1 MAEIIATPEQAEK
14 QMTTVV
20 TGLEAAA
27 NNLVIDSDE
36 RYNQAAAF
44 LQRIKTQQKT
54 VTDFFEPLRKA
65 TKAAYDSVLSRK
77 KDMTTPLDKAEKV
90 IKGKMGEYQRKAEQ
104 ARREQE
110 EKLRRA
116 AEAER
121 EKAFTAAV
129 TAEAQGDMLGA
140 EMALAEAEVM
150 DDAAAV
156 ATVHLAAPKAKGISS
171 RKGWEI
177 TGIDPDKVPVS
188 LNGMVIR
195 PVDEKAVMALIKAS
209 KGTIQI
215 PGITYRET
223 AIISAKRA

>member
-27 NNLVIDSDE
+27 YNLVIDSDE

-77 KDMTTPLDKAEKV
+77 KDMTTPLDQAEKV
-90 IKGKMGEYQRKAEQ
+90 IKGKMGDYQRKAEQ

-110 EKLRRA
+110 EKLRKA

-121 EKAFTAAV
+121 EKAFAAAV
-129 TAEAQGDMLGA
+129 VAEASGDALGA
-140 EMALAEAEVM
+140 EMAMMEAEVM

-156 ATVHLAAPKAKGISS
+156 ATVHLTIPKSKGISS

-177 TGIDPDKVPVS
+177 TGIDPGKVPVT
-188 LNGMVIR
+188 LNGVVIR

>member
-110 EKLRRA
+110 EKLRKA

-121 EKAFTAAV
+121 EKAFAAAV
-129 TAEAQGDMLGA
+129 AAEAQGDMLGA
-140 EMALAEAEVM
+140 EMAMMEAEVM
-150 DDAAAV
+150 DDAAAG

-177 TGIDPDKVPVS
+177 TGIDPDKVPVT
-188 LNGMVIR
+188 LNGVVIR